1 MGRIFFF
8 LLLALAIYLAWRW
21 TQRASAPPRR
31 ARPQEL
37 EAQAMV
43 SCAKCGLHVP
53 RIEALPVGERY
64 YCCEDHRRSGG
75 ES

>member
-21 TQRASAPPRR
+21 MQRASLPPGR
-31 ARPQEL
+31 ARAPEL

-64 YCCEDHRRSGG
+64 YCCEDHRRNGI